1 MRRIRVRATAIVTVV
16 VAVSLL
22 AGGAV
27 LVTVLRTN
35 LTDNLDATLRSLVA
49 DRATLIEQGSDP
61 TAVTDTS
68 LREAIVWIGTI
79 DGQALATGGRIAT
92 DGPPAGI
99 EPGVRTVATT
109 FTERDGDVTSIE
121 TERLRI
127 AVARTTS
134 PVHGEVVV
142 AVGAEQEVIDDPVAD
157 VRRLLVAGSPLLL
170 ALVAALTWFTADR
183 ALRPVERIRRSA
195 ERISGHDD
203 GATVDVPSTGDE
215 IERLARTVNQ
225 MLARLAD
232 RDEQQR
238 EFVGDAS
245 HELKSPLANLRI
257 DLETTTDIDAA
268 ARSRQIAQVDRLA
281 AIVDDLLAL
290 ARHDEHHPVAAV
302 AVDLDDVAFDALEA
316 AAASHDLTVDID
328 GVMPVR
334 VSGDADQLA
343 RAVRNLVDNATRHAT
358 SRVALSIETAAGHAI
373 VHVDDDGPG
382 VPDGDRARIFERFA
396 RVDAAR
402 GRADGGTGLGLAIV
416 EQIAQRHGGSATVS
430 DSPLG
435 GARFS
440 LSLPLSAS

>member
-1 MRRIRVRATAIVTVV
+1 VRRVRVRATAIVTLV

-35 LTDNLDATLRSLVA
+35 LTDNLDATLQSLVT
-49 DRATLIEQGSDP
+49 DRATLVEQGSDP

-68 LREAIVWIGTI
+68 LREAIVWIGTA
-79 DGQALATGGRIAT
+79 DGRALASGGRIST
-92 DGPPAGI
+92 EGPPAGVD
-99 EPGVRTVATT
+99 PGVRTVTTT
-109 FTERDGDVTSIE
+109 FTENESDGTSVE

-127 AVARTTS
+127 AVARVTA
-134 PVHGEVVV
+134 PVHGDVVV
-142 AVGAEQEVIDDPVAD
+142 AVGAELEVVDQPVAD
-157 VRRLLVAGSPLLL
+157 VRRLLLAGSPFLLT
-170 ALVAALTWFTADR
+170 LVAALTWFTADR

-195 ERISGHDD
+195 ERISDHGD

-215 IERLARTVNQ
+215 IERLAHTVNQ

-232 RDEQQR
+232 RDERQR
-238 EFVGDAS
+238 EFVGNAS

-257 DLETTTDIDAA
+257 DLETATDVDAVT
-268 ARSRQIAQVDRLA
+268 RSRQITQVDRLA

-290 ARHDEHHPVAAV
+290 ARNDEHHPMPAV
-302 AVDLDDVAFDALEA
+302 PVDLDDVVFDALEA
-316 AAASHDLTVDID
+316 AASSHDLAVDID
-328 GVMPVR
+328 GVVPVR

-343 RAVRNLVDNATRHAT
+343 RAVRNLVDNATRHAV
-358 SRVALSIETAAGHAI
+358 SRVALSIETSEGHAV
-373 VHVDDDGPG
+373 VHVDDDGDG
-382 VPDGDRARIFERFA
+382 VPDEHRARIFERFA

-402 GRADGGTGLGLAIV
+402 GRADGGTGLGLPIV
-416 EQIAQRHGGSATVS
+416 VQIARRHGGSTMIT

-440 LSLPLSAS
+440 LSLPLTAT